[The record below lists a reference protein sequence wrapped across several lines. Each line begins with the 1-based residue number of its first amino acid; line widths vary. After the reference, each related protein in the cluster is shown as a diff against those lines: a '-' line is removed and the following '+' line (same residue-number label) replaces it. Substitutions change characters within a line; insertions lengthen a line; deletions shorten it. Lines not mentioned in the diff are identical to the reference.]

1 MGPRPRR
8 EHLAA
13 GCQVWRETSA
23 RLGLCEV
30 RTDLVLGRPPQ
41 QTWAMTV
48 LIREARSD
56 DVALIQG
63 LELDAGKR
71 FVDIGLDSIAG
82 DEPTST
88 ALLRTHIDASTAWVA
103 VDDIDRIVGA
113 AWASIV
119 DGEGHLDQLS
129 VAVDTGRRGVGRAL
143 IEQVCT
149 WAAAEGL
156 DAVTLTTFRDVPF
169 NGPFYERCG
178 FRVIDPDLYGPQLAA
193 IRQLECDRGIDVV
206 SRVAM
211 RRRLER

>member
-13 GCQVWRETSA
+13 CCQVWRETSA
-23 RLGLCEV
+23 DLGDDRLDPGGAQQRC
-30 RTDLVLGRPPQ
+30 GAHPRP
-41 QTWAMTV
+41 
-48 LIREARSD
+48 RARRR
-56 DVALIQG
+56 
-63 LELDAGKR
+63 KR

-206 SRVAM
+206 PRVAM